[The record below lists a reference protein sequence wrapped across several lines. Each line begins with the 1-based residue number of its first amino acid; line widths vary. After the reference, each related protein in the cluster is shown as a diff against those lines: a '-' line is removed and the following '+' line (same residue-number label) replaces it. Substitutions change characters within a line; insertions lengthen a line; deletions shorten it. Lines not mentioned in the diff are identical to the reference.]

1 MDPQHL
7 KEHWQE
13 KRVFLVQRV
22 EVDLRRVREELEME
36 RMMDQHPGY
45 DKKGRT
51 LRRIPWKLDRTFE

>member
-1 MDPQHL
+1 M
-7 KEHWQE
+7 
-13 KRVFLVQRV
+13 QRV

-51 LRRIPWKLDRTFE
+51 LRRTYCTLEAEQNH

>member
-1 MDPQHL
+1 M
-7 KEHWQE
+7 
-13 KRVFLVQRV
+13 QRV

-51 LRRIPWKLDRTFE
+51 LLRRTYSTLEAEQNL